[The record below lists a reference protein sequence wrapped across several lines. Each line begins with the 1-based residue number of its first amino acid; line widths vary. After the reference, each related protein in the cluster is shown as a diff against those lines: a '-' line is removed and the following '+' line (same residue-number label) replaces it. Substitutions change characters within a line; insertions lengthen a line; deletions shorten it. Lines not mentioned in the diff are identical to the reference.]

1 MKKSLAVIF
10 GGRTAEHDISIIT
23 GHQLMEN
30 ADKVKYDIHPVYI
43 SRTGEWYTGEA
54 LRDIKLF
61 ENFDPKRKDIVAAHI
76 SPVPGGGLCFDG
88 GGLFKAQKSIRID
101 AAVIAM
107 HGMHGE
113 DGTVQGLMELADIPY
128 TSVGVLG
135 SSVGMDKIMM
145 KSAFRAAN
153 APVLPDVHFPRSEW
167 ERDKAPL
174 IARVEAELGYPAFV
188 KPANLGSS
196 IGIGRATDR
205 ASLESAVEVAAKY
218 DRRILVEKGVD
229 KALEYNCAC
238 LGYGEDALA
247 SEVERPV
254 SWQEF
259 LSFDEK
265 YMRGA
270 KQTGMKS
277 LERELP
283 ANISAELK
291 EEIQALTRA
300 LFKELDCKGVVRID
314 YLYDPAENKLY
325 ANEINTIPGSFAFY
339 LFEASGLPFPALIDK
354 LVKYAFMAH
363 EDKGRSSFAYD
374 SGVLSKAR
382 AGLQKGTSKNA

>member
-10 GGRTAEHDISIIT
+10 GGRTAEHDISVIT
-23 GHQLMEN
+23 AHQLMDN
-30 ADKVKYDIHPVYI
+30 ADKAKYDIHPVYI
-43 SRTGEWYTGEA
+43 SREGVWYTGEG
-54 LRDIKLF
+54 LGDIKIYKS
-61 ENFDPKRKDIVAAHI
+61 FDPKRKDVYPAHI
-76 SPVPGGGLCFDG
+76 PPVPGVGLSVG
-88 GGLFKAQKSIRID
+88 GGLFKAQKSVPLD

-113 DGTVQGLMELADIPY
+113 DGTVQGLLELADIPY
-128 TSVGVLG
+128 TSASVLG

-145 KSAFRAAN
+145 KAAFRAAN
-153 APVLPDVHFPRSEW
+153 APLLPDLHFLRSEW
-167 ERDKAPL
+167 ERDSAAL
-174 IARVEAELGYPAFV
+174 AERVEAELGYPVFV

-196 IGIGRATDR
+196 IGIGRANSR
-205 ASLESAVEVAAKY
+205 ESLFAAVEVAAKY

-229 KALEYNCAC
+229 NALEYNCAC
-238 LGYGEDALA
+238 LGYGEEALA

-270 KQTGMKS
+270 KDSGMKS

-283 ANISAELK
+283 AKIPAELK
-291 EEIQALTRA
+291 EQIQSTTR
-300 LFKELDCKGVVRID
+300 LIFKELDCKGVVRVD
-314 YLYDPAENKLY
+314 YLFDPAEGKLFV
-325 ANEINTIPGSFAFY
+325 NEINTIPGSFAFY
-339 LFEASGLPFPALIDK
+339 LFEPAGLAFPSLIDR
-354 LVKYAFMAH
+354 LVEYAIIAH

-374 SGVLSKAR
+374 SMVLSKAAI
-382 AGLQKGTSKNA
+382 AGQKGGAKHR